1 MVTNPKQ
8 KVLLKS
14 CGEYAQKAQKNF
26 IASQNT
32 CLRHRHA
39 RSLLFNQVVAR
50 TEERRNT
57 TPKTVKQLVFY
68 Y

>member
-1 MVTNPKQ
+1 MHK
-8 KVLLKS
+8 K
-14 CGEYAQKAQKNF
+14 QKNF

-32 CLRHRHA
+32 YLRHRHA
-39 RSLLFNQVVAR
+39 RSLFNQVVVR

-57 TPKTVKQLVFY
+57 TPKTVKLVFY